1 MSKGRFSGPLTK
13 QVLQMHTGKAE
24 ERALDRLTS
33 NSTHTA
39 SASASV
45 ANVETQSVA
54 NSEFRDGDDPFL
66 PIRRL
71 ANSSLLTHKQ
81 TLAVLAAVEEIIDE
95 TTKKRSPT
103 SYFAAL
109 MIFLEQQKDVT
120 PAVTR
125 AKNGEENGEADDA
138 ENQGDEDDQ
147 DNEDDDEA
155 GGDYIKPSNKGKKG
169 KGGKR
174 QHRGRGGKGGK
185 AAQRHNSAQAR
196 HIEQQ
201 QAQEQEQEQD
211 LTTAIFQLLAI
222 TFQRS

>member
-1 MSKGRFSGPLTK
+1 MSKGRFSVPLTK

-33 NSTHTA
+33 NSNHT
-39 SASASV
+39 ASASV

-125 AKNGEENGEADDA
+125 AKNGEENGEADDG
-138 ENQGDEDDQ
+138 NQGDEDDQ
-147 DNEDDDEA
+147 DNDNDEDDNEDDDEA
-155 GGDYIKPSNKGKKG
+155 GGDYIKASNKGKKG

-185 AAQRHNSAQAR
+185 ASQRHHADAAQAR
-196 HIEQQ
+196 HIEQ
-201 QAQEQEQEQD
+201 QEQD